1 MKKFLLFIFIIC
13 VLISIAVARAPA
25 SLIPHA
31 LSEIEARGL
40 MQPEAPKI
48 YLTDTSGTIWEG
60 KAGNAVLEL
69 NGGKIDLGVMT
80 WSLDFFSLLKREPVL
95 QVLATA
101 PEQRVTAKIKA
112 NEQGIVTV
120 NDIEGRLPIDIFEPW
135 VPMLVKG
142 EMAFV
147 LDHLVFT
154 SQELL
159 AIDGVLNLEYVD
171 WLGGDFP
178 MPLGSYMAEISK
190 PQTDVLVVLNDF
202 SATLGIDGQ
211 VSINPAGVYQFNA
224 MLEPR
229 EGLAPEVYESLRW
242 FGKRQPNGD
251 VLIKSRGKF

>member
-1 MKKFLLFIFIIC
+1 MKKFLLLVFILC
-13 VLISIAVARAPA
+13 VLVSIAIARAPA
-25 SLIPHA
+25 SLVPKA
-31 LSEIEARGL
+31 LAEIESRGL
-40 MQPEAPKI
+40 MQPEALRV
-48 YLTDTSGTIWEG
+48 YLTDTSGTIWQGE
-60 KAGNAVLEL
+60 AGNAVLEL
-69 NGGKIDLGVMT
+69 NGGKIDLGVMS
-80 WSLDFFSLLKREPVL
+80 WSLDFLSLFKREPTL

-112 NEQGIVTV
+112 NEQGLVTV
-120 NDIEGRLPIDIFEPW
+120 NEIEGRFPIRIFEPW

-147 LDHLVFT
+147 LDHLIFT
-154 SQELL
+154 SKELI

-178 MPLGSYMAEISK
+178 MPLGSYMAEISM
-190 PQTDVLVVLNDF
+190 PQKDVLVDLTDF

-211 VSINPAGVYQFNA
+211 LSVNPSGAYRFNA

-242 FGKRQPNGD
+242 FGKRQPSGD
-251 VLIKSRGKF
+251 VLIKSNGRF